1 MSKQAEK
8 MVERKDSIKSLVEEE
23 KELMKALE

>member
-1 MSKQAEK
+1 MSRQAEK
-8 MVERKDSIKSLVEEE
+8 MFERNDSIKALVEEE